1 MIDRRTH
8 DLMALNAVQ
17 AYTHMAMEC
26 TAWAYRYA
34 MSIMGDEARAKQI
47 ASIHDQLG
55 DMYQAGLKE
64 IMDAEKDDDPDGE
77 VRSDDKDI

>member
-8 DLMALNAVQ
+8 DLMALSSVQ
-17 AYTHMAMEC
+17 AYTHIAMEC
-26 TAWAYRYA
+26 TRWAYRYA
-34 MSIMGDEARAKQI
+34 TSMEDEARAKQI

-55 DMYQAGLKE
+55 VMYQAGLKE

>member
-8 DLMALNAVQ
+8 DLMALSSVQ

-34 MSIMGDEARAKQI
+34 MSMEDEARAKQI

-55 DMYQAGLKE
+55 DIYQAGLKE

>member
-8 DLMALNAVQ
+8 DLMALSSVQ

-34 MSIMGDEARAKQI
+34 QTMEGGEATAKQI

-55 DMYQAGLKE
+55 VMYQAGLKE
-64 IMDAEKDDDPDGE
+64 IMDAEKDDDPAGE

>member
-1 MIDRRTH
+1 MIDRRTN

-26 TAWAYRYA
+26 TRWAYRYA
-34 MSIMGDEARAKQI
+34 MSIMKDEARAKQI

-55 DMYQAGLKE
+55 VMYQEGLKE
-64 IMDAEKDDDPDGE
+64 ITDAEKDDDPAGE